1 MEEKYSL
8 GVRSH
13 CYYLFLS
20 GNTNGLR
27 REAMETRIQNNWPG
41 CWTRQPWPGRKTQQ
55 PYSSSLA
62 SVILQLPIHCNKSFS
77 SSVRFL
83 FFFYGLNSQRNSLPC
98 IQAGFSSSVTTPS
111 FPNPL
116 SAQAAIFGKP
126 QMRWHYFAKTLKYHG
141 YIWWMPDSSTGGN
154 VCMMFLWMFTLSKE
168 LDTIFPK

>member
-62 SVILQLPIHCNKSFS
+62 SVILQLLIHRNKSFS
-77 SSVRFL
+77 SSVRFH
-83 FFFYGLNSQRNSLPC
+83 FFFMGLILKGTHCPAFRPAFHLQSQLWAFQTRSVPGRLSSESPRWGGITLPRLWSTMDIFDGCPTLQQEEMSAWCSYGCSHSQKS
-98 IQAGFSSSVTTPS
+98 
-111 FPNPL
+111 
-116 SAQAAIFGKP
+116 
-126 QMRWHYFAKTLKYHG
+126 
-141 YIWWMPDSSTGGN
+141 
-154 VCMMFLWMFTLSKE
+154 
-168 LDTIFPK
+168 